1 MLGKSKTCSPKWWI
15 NGDLLWWKIKSH
27 LNKSKYIDCRSL
39 EMPPYC
45 NVHRFLCGWQSLGWH
60 PSVNTQMTTTSCET
74 REFRGRYWLKILPRI
89 LPSEIP
95 RLNLSNLPP
104 LKRNIR
110 ASEKRGL
117 NPLVWDIVTLVSL
130 YILYHLLFSALSPGK
145 CRCRWRHHP
154 SGAGWWRLASNRII
168 QSSKYHWKMH
178 CPRTFRWE
186 VHHPKHSH
194 QSPTT

>member
-1 MLGKSKTCSPKWWI
+1 MA
-15 NGDLLWWKIKSH
+15 
-27 LNKSKYIDCRSL
+27 
-39 EMPPYC
+39 PYC
-45 NVHRFLCGWQSLGWH
+45 HVHRFLCGWQSLEWH
-60 PSVNTQMTTTSCET
+60 PCVNMQMTTNSCET
-74 REFRGRYWLKILPRI
+74 VSLEAATGWFFFPHI

-110 ASEKRGL
+110 ASEKKDL
-117 NPLVWDIVTLVSL
+117 NQLFWDIVTLVSL

-154 SGAGWWRLASNRII
+154 SGAGWWTLASNQII
-168 QSSKYHWKMH
+168 QSSNYHWQMH

-186 VHHPKHSH
+186 VHHPKHIYIYMYMH
-194 QSPTT
+194 PDNPCINKYIYICV